1 MAGVKGDDMVGKSI
15 ERKVGGDQ
23 NRNPGWFS
31 DFLPMTSTRWIVG
44 ISVFLLSSWIPALSW
59 LPTLLIFAYLE
70 SEGRAREKKM
80 EGVFSVEVEERGRE
94 LREEMARM
102 AKELKELK
110 MKLEVSHN
118 NSMEQAIEKEDLEQ
132 SAGARG
138 SDERSWE
145 ESLDARLEEKMGGV
159 ASKVEESVLLG
170 VEAKL
175 DKIVGTAVELRIEG
189 AKQEQFEKSL
199 KLEDLVE
206 KAVRLRMRAELNQLD
221 NSSTSRSGALD
232 CFTSIE

>member
-1 MAGVKGDDMVGKSI
+1 
-15 ERKVGGDQ
+15 
-23 NRNPGWFS
+23 
-31 DFLPMTSTRWIVG
+31 
-44 ISVFLLSSWIPALSW
+44 
-59 LPTLLIFAYLE
+59 
-70 SEGRAREKKM
+70 
-80 EGVFSVEVEERGRE
+80 
-94 LREEMARM
+94 
-102 AKELKELK
+102 
-110 MKLEVSHN
+110 
-118 NSMEQAIEKEDLEQ
+118 
-132 SAGARG
+132 
-138 SDERSWE
+138 
-145 ESLDARLEEKMGGV
+145 MGGV

-189 AKQEQFEKSL
+189 TKQEQFEKSL